1 MKLREFVTDE
11 KIRTNLKGREHL
23 PIWDAELSEDDVEE
37 APGRRRTSTKL
48 GEEHREFQ
56 AYQLASYANAKYE
69 PKALA
74 KRINVPET
82 HVWAYWALF
91 GSRGTGLYS

>member
-11 KIRTNLKGREHL
+11 NIRTNLKGREHL
-23 PIWDAELSEDDVEE
+23 PIWDVELSEEDVTKLKDE
-37 APGRRRTSTKL
+37 SYLTKL

-56 AYQLASYANAKYE
+56 AYMLAKHANAKYE

-74 KRINVPET
+74 KRINVPES

>member
-1 MKLREFVTDE
+1 VKLRDFVTQE
-11 KIRTNLKGREHL
+11 KILINLKGREHL
-23 PIWDAELSEDDVEE
+23 PVWDTELSDDDVAKLSDEVYL
-37 APGRRRTSTKL
+37 AKL

-56 AYQLASYANAKYE
+56 AYMLARHANAKYE

-74 KRINVPET
+74 RKINVPET

>member
-1 MKLREFVTDE
+1 MKLRDLVTDE

-23 PIWDAELSEDDVEE
+23 PIWDTELSDDDVAKITDE
-37 APGRRRTSTKL
+37 SYMNKL

-56 AYQLASYANAKYE
+56 AYQLARYANAKYE

-74 KRINVPET
+74 KKINVPES
-82 HVWAYWALF
+82 HVWAYWALH

>member
-1 MKLREFVTDE
+1 MKLRELVTDE
-11 KIRTNLKGREHL
+11 KIRTNVKGREHL
-23 PIWDAELSEDDVEE
+23 PIWDVELSDDDV
-37 APGRRRTSTKL
+37 AKLRDQKYLDKL

-56 AYQLASYANAKYE
+56 AYQLAKYANAKYE
-69 PKALA
+69 PKSLA
-74 KRINVPET
+74 KRIDVPES

>member
-1 MKLREFVTDE
+1 MKLRDLVTDE

-23 PIWDAELSEDDVEE
+23 PIWDTELSEADV
-37 APGRRRTSTKL
+37 AKLTDQTYLDKL
-48 GEEHREFQ
+48 GDEHREYQ
-56 AYQLASYANAKYE
+56 AYSLARFANAKYE

-74 KRINVPET
+74 KKINVPES

-91 GSRGTGLYS
+91 GSRGQGLYS

>member
-1 MKLREFVTDE
+1 VKLRDLVTPE
-11 KIRTNLKGREHL
+11 KITTNVKGREHL
-23 PIWDAELSEDDVEE
+23 AIWDAELSEDDVAKLTDE
-37 APGRRRTSTKL
+37 AYLTKL

-56 AYQLASYANAKYE
+56 AYQLARYANAKYE

-74 KRINVPET
+74 KRLDIPES

>member
-1 MKLREFVTDE
+1 VKLRDLVTDE
-11 KIRTNLKGREHL
+11 NIKLNVQGRDRL
-23 PIWDAELSEDDVEE
+23 PVWDTELSDEDVKKLSDK
-37 APGRRRTSTKL
+37 AYLDKL

-56 AYQLASYANAKYE
+56 AYNLARFANAKYE

-74 KRINVPET
+74 KRLNIPET

>member
-1 MKLREFVTDE
+1 VKLRDFVTDAR
-11 KIRTNLKGREHL
+11 ILTNLKGREHL
-23 PIWDAELSEDDVEE
+23 PIWDSELSDDDV
-37 APGRRRTSTKL
+37 AKLSDDAYLTKL

-56 AYQLASYANAKYE
+56 AYQLAKYANAKYE
-69 PKALA
+69 PKSLA
-74 KRINVPET
+74 KRLDIPES

>member
-1 MKLREFVTDE
+1 MKLRELVTDE
-11 KIRTNLKGREHL
+11 NILLNVKGREHL
-23 PIWDAELSEDDVEE
+23 PIWDAELSEDDLKKLGDQ
-37 APGRRRTSTKL
+37 AYLDKL

-56 AYQLASYANAKYE
+56 AYNLARYANAKYE

-74 KRINVPET
+74 KRLDIPEA
-82 HVWAYWALF
+82 HVWAYWALY

>member
-1 MKLREFVTDE
+1 MKLRDFVTAE
-11 KIRTNLKGREHL
+11 KITTNLKGREHL
-23 PIWDAELSEDDVEE
+23 PIWDTELSPDEVAKLSDGAYLD
-37 APGRRRTSTKL
+37 KL

-56 AYQLASYANAKYE
+56 AYQLARYANAKYE
-69 PKALA
+69 PKSLA
-74 KRINVPET
+74 KRLAIPES

>member
-1 MKLREFVTDE
+1 MKLRELVTDE
-11 KIRTNLKGREHL
+11 KIRTNVKGREHL
-23 PIWDAELSEDDVEE
+23 PIWDTELSADDVAKITDE
-37 APGRRRTSTKL
+37 SYMNKL

-56 AYQLASYANAKYE
+56 AYQLARYANAKYE

-74 KRINVPET
+74 KRLNMPES
-82 HVWAYWALF
+82 HVWAYWAIH

>member
-1 MKLREFVTDE
+1 MKLRDLVTPGN
-11 KIRTNLKGREHL
+11 IATNLKGREHL
-23 PIWDAELSEDDVEE
+23 PIWDAELTDDDVAKLQDE
-37 APGRRRTSTKL
+37 AYLTKL

-56 AYQLASYANAKYE
+56 AYQLAKYANAKYE

-74 KRINVPET
+74 KRLNIPET

>member
-1 MKLREFVTDE
+1 MKLRELVTDE
-11 KIRTNLKGREHL
+11 KITTNLKGREHL
-23 PIWDAELSEDDVEE
+23 PIWDTELGEDDV
-37 APGRRRTSTKL
+37 AKLRDPSYLDRL

-56 AYQLASYANAKYE
+56 AYQLARYANAKYE
-69 PKALA
+69 PKVLA
-74 KRINVPET
+74 KKLNIPES

>member
-1 MKLREFVTDE
+1 MKLRDFVTPE
-11 KIRTNLKGREHL
+11 NIALNVKGREHL
-23 PIWDAELSEDDVEE
+23 PIWDTELSDDDL
-37 APGRRRTSTKL
+37 AKLNDQKYLDKL

-56 AYQLASYANAKYE
+56 AYNLARFANAKYE

-74 KRINVPET
+74 KRLNIPES

>member
-1 MKLREFVTDE
+1 VKLRDLVTDE
-11 KIRTNLKGREHL
+11 KIRANLKGREHL
-23 PIWDAELSEDDVEE
+23 PVWDAELSEDDV
-37 APGRRRTSTKL
+37 AKLRDQAYLDKL

-56 AYQLASYANAKYE
+56 AYQLAKYANAKYE

-74 KRINVPET
+74 KRLNVPES
-82 HVWAYWALF
+82 HVWAYWALY

>member
-1 MKLREFVTDE
+1 M
-11 KIRTNLKGREHL
+11 IATNVKGREHL
-23 PIWDAELSEDDVEE
+23 PVWDTDLTDEDVAKLRDP
-37 APGRRRTSTKL
+37 AYLDKL
-48 GEEHREFQ
+48 GAEHREFQ
-56 AYQLASYANAKYE
+56 AYQLARYANAKYE

-74 KRINVPET
+74 KRIGVPEA

>member
-1 MKLREFVTDE
+1 MKLRELVTSE
-11 KIRTNLKGREHL
+11 KILTNLKGREHL
-23 PIWDAELSEDDVEE
+23 PIWDAELSEDDV
-37 APGRRRTSTKL
+37 AKLTDDAYLTKL

-56 AYQLASYANAKYE
+56 AYQLARYANAKYE

-82 HVWAYWALF
+82 HVWAYWALN
-91 GSRGTGLYS
+91 GSRGTGLFS